1 MTHLDV
7 YRCDR
12 KRCKEEKPAVFEES
26 PTSVGTYGPRPPDG
40 WLSVSPWRTGLGQDF
55 TFCSLDCLAI
65 WARAERVAMEGT

>member
-12 KRCKEEKPAVFEES
+12 KRCQAEKPAAYQTGTSELIIGPLP
-26 PTSVGTYGPRPPDG
+26 PTG
-40 WLSVSPWRTGLGQDF
+40 WLLLEPQGA

-65 WARAERVAMEGT
+65 WARAERVAREGT